1 MEGEVRLK
9 SPFRINQQLVNN
21 ELCII
26 CQSSDTEDLKST
38 ENGRWRVIEP
48 ASKKLVIVW
57 ERLRNYG
64 DQPFKYHLN
73 NTWYKFY
80 THIKTLKKLQVRK
93 LYSEIWTVIKFP
105 YLCVFN
111 SKISAIEFSFSVC
124 RFVTDRSSIFIG

>member
-1 MEGEVRLK
+1 MEGEVRFK

-38 ENGRWRVIEP
+38 ENGQRRVID
-48 ASKKLVIVW
+48 AVSKKLGIVW
-57 ERLRNYG
+57 ERLKNYG
-64 DQPFKYHLN
+64 DQPFKYHVN
-73 NTWYKFY
+73 NTCYKSY
-80 THIKTLKKLQVRK
+80 THIKSLKKLQVRK
-93 LYSEIWTVIKFP
+93 LYSKIKTIIKFP

-124 RFVTDRSSIFIG
+124 RFDTD

>member
-1 MEGEVRLK
+1 MEGEVRFK

-38 ENGRWRVIEP
+38 ENGQRRVID
-48 ASKKLVIVW
+48 AVSKKLGIVW
-57 ERLRNYG
+57 ERLKNYG
-64 DQPFKYHLN
+64 DQPFKYHVN
-73 NTWYKFY
+73 NTCYKSY
-80 THIKTLKKLQVRK
+80 THIKSLKKLQVRK
-93 LYSEIWTVIKFP
+93 LYSKIKTIIKFP

-124 RFVTDRSSIFIG
+124 RFVTN